1 MNNIIQTIKLGI
13 IIINVFT
20 KHFISKYEN
29 TIEII
34 GAIIHFL

>member
-1 MNNIIQTIKLGI
+1 MKSMMQMIKLGI

-20 KHFISKYEN
+20 RILISKYEN

-34 GAIIHFL
+34 GIIIQFL